1 MRNNLFLIGGNG
13 RLGLA
18 SLHPPAA
25 SRWSAPNMATG
36 IGQAYESDP
45 AGDRTKAHGKENPP
59 TFYVVRLPSPTR
71 APSPRLLPT
80 DHDYA
85 VSTRGYQSDQPSH
98 WPLVLS
104 PARPFSSAQ
113 ARLNLGLDTVAPYQK
128 ETSSPLG
135 AWRVWGTRLTTA
147 DYSLSNAA
155 ATSSAAASS
164 LCSKRSTRESFLPKF
179 SLSISWDR
187 QTTSAHQSISL
198 EQALVSCP
206 F

>member
-18 SLHPPAA
+18 SLHHPAA

-128 ETSSPLG
+128 TYFSANCITRAG
-135 AWRVWGTRLTTA
+135 AFV
-147 DYSLSNAA
+147 DEPVAA
-155 ATSSAAASS
+155 PWPVTPNGGVASFVI
-164 LCSKRSTRESFLPKF
+164 EPNVFE
-179 SLSISWDR
+179 D
-187 QTTSAHQSISL
+187 
-198 EQALVSCP
+198 
-206 F
+206 